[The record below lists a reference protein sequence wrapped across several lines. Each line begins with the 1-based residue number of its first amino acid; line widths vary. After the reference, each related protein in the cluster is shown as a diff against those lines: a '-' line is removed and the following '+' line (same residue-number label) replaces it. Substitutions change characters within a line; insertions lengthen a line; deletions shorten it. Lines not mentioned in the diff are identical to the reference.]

1 MPTFVRTNLVMD
13 CFRIGDHSELIV
25 KFGDNRIIET
35 IAIRT
40 IVETVQCLR
49 FHVSSDNYRRFTS

>member
-1 MPTFVRTNLVMD
+1 MD